1 MAAEEFQATVR
12 PGPKGS
18 VIELVGTVNRD
29 AKDGIERA
37 YREASA
43 TQGEILLDFGKVDY
57 INSTGIAVI
66 VGILAMARAEQR
78 EVGAFGLT
86 DHYREVF
93 EITRLADFM
102 HLHQDTTAGNRGDE
116 HCQLHQI

>member
-1 MAAEEFQATVR
+1 MSGQQFSAAVTKR
-12 PGPKGS
+12 GKGI
-18 VIELVGTVNRD
+18 VVVLTGTVNRD
-29 AKDGIERA
+29 AKELLEAA
-37 YREASA
+37 YEEARSEP
-43 TQGEILLDFGKVDY
+43 GEILLDFGSVDY

-86 DHYREVF
+86 DHYKEVF

-102 HLHQDTTAGNRGDE
+102 HIYEDASTGS
-116 HCQLHQI
+116 